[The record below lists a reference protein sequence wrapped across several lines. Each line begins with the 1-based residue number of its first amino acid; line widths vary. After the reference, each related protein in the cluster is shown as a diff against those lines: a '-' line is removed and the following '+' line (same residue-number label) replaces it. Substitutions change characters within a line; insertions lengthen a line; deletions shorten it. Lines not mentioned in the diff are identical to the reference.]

1 MSSAE
6 RKELVERAR
15 SRVGRAED
23 ARRARLILMLSS
35 GKSYS
40 EIVQPLACNR
50 SYVSRWKERFLS
62 ERLGGLYARHRGRAV
77 AKRTPVPPLELP
89 PETIE
94 ALAEAWAQLLLADLA
109 RRPPESS
116 SGRAEAHP

>member
-1 MSSAE
+1 MFSHEEQAQYP
-6 RKELVERAR
+6 KR
-15 SRVGRAED
+15 SPV
-23 ARRARLILMLSS
+23 
-35 GKSYS
+35 
-40 EIVQPLACNR
+40 PP
-50 SYVSRWKERFLS
+50 
-62 ERLGGLYARHRGRAV
+62 V